1 MARVEKAGGA
11 APNRSQAGAK
21 KAVSPAASRAAKAPA
36 AARDKAKADG
46 HGANG
51 AARQAGKPPVV
62 KGKPE
67 AVAKAAPAKRPPQKA
82 PAPAPAKSAAP
93 RPAAKAAA
101 PAGPVVKGTAA
112 KTPAAKAPASK
123 AAVTKVPPAKAA
135 APPKDAP
142 VKDAPVKDASVKE
155 AAVKAAAAKA
165 PVPAKDAPGKEPA
178 AKVAAASKQAAPV
191 KAGATAKEAGG
202 GNGAAPAK
210 AAPRKEPPRRTPGGD
225 KFFAEQRQLL
235 LEERATH
242 MRQAESLKEEADAL
256 AAEMEPGESEF
267 GEEGGEG
274 GNLSIERELDL
285 VLSAQA
291 KAAVDEIDRALAK
304 IEAGTYGLCEKCGKE
319 IPRARLKALPHA
331 PLCVACKSGGLSRR

>member
-112 KTPAAKAPASK
+112 KTPAAKGPASK

-135 APPKDAP
+135 APA
-142 VKDAPVKDASVKE
+142 KDAPVKDASVKE

-165 PVPAKDAPGKEPA
+165 PVPAKD
-178 AKVAAASKQAAPV
+178 AAASKQAAPV

-210 AAPRKEPPRRTPGGD
+210 AAPRKEPPRRTPSGD

-331 PLCVACKSGGLSRR
+331 PLCVACKSGGLSRRRSEERS